1 MIIGN
6 VNHAGFELTESD
18 IENYVTGKMTTIGI
32 ARSRGVSRWFLIRQ
46 LRKSGI
52 KEVIDKLNEKIKR
65 NYCDESQKSLAISRL
80 KLGWKVDAIALETG
94 LSNTTIRKIKRNMN
108 TLDNRS

>member
-1 MIIGN
+1 MGN
-6 VNHAGFELTESD
+6 INHAGFELTESD
-18 IENYVTGKMTTIGI
+18 IENYVAEKMTTIGI

-52 KEVIDKLNEKIKR
+52 KAVIDKLNEKRKR